1 MHSLSSEI
9 GSFRFPF
16 PAPPSQIPRRS
27 GRIGRQVQCFRVM
40 QFLRRIHHFG
50 IKVDK
55 PVPGTLA
62 RQSRPVF
69 GVSVHIVKA
78 VAACRN
84 PDLLRTEAV
93 ERYYFTLPPGQLPG
107 SSAFTDRGNSEI
119 RIKPG
124 TYGIRT
130 PRRHVKRYIKAPVV
144 VTVSHVRHP
153 DRLEVIGTFGRPGPA
168 ARLIKGGKQH
178 GRQDRN
184 NTYHNQ
190 QFDKCEI
197 I

>member
-1 MHSLSSEI
+1 M
-9 GSFRFPF
+9 FPCDAIF
-16 PAPPSQIPRRS
+16 AKDSPLWDKS
-27 GRIGRQVQCFRVM
+27 GQASPWYSR
-40 QFLRRIHHFG
+40 
-50 IKVDK
+50 
-55 PVPGTLA
+55 P
-62 RQSRPVF
+62 QSRPVF
-69 GVSVHIVKA
+69 GVSVHTVKA

-84 PDLLRTEAV
+84 SDLLRAEAV

-124 TYGIRT
+124 TCGIRS

-168 ARLIKGGKQH
+168 ARLIQGGKQH